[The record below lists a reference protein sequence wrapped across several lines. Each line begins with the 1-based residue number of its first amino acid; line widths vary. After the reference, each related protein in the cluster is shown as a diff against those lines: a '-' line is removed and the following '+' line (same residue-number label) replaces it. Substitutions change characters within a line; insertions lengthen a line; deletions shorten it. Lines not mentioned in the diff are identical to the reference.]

1 MNVMGN
7 TITGAASGETGFSG
21 AEGFTISGKRTE
33 DDHELL
39 FQDSFCSA
47 EIGEANLFFYILL
60 EENVSRGMILTGE
73 RAESHCFSS
82 VSDLI
87 GFYSAPFCAFLP
99 ELQAN
104 QANRRRPGT
113 RGANFTP
120 QHHFFKTTKAAS
132 LCWKQKRQTRW
143 GKLTQ
148 QQKRAIVSVIGKDQV
163 GIIAKVTTLLAERN
177 INILDISQTILQ
189 EFFTMMMLVDITN
202 LEDLESLQQQLAE
215 LGKSLGLTI
224 NIQREEIFQAMH
236 RV

>member
-113 RGANFTP
+113 RGKFYAATS
-120 QHHFFKTTKAAS
+120 FFQDNKSGIPLLETKKTNEVGKIDTTTKTS
-132 LCWKQKRQTRW
+132 HRQCYRKRPS
-143 GKLTQ
+143 GH
-148 QQKRAIVSVIGKDQV
+148 
-163 GIIAKVTTLLAERN
+163 
-177 INILDISQTILQ
+177 
-189 EFFTMMMLVDITN
+189 
-202 LEDLESLQQQLAE
+202 
-215 LGKSLGLTI
+215 
-224 NIQREEIFQAMH
+224 H
-236 RV
+236 R